1 MGTQVAIYCVNPA
14 VELEARA
21 AEFGSLR
28 LDYLENGKVQLQGGG
43 GGGGGGGGEAGE
55 ARAAATTWAR
65 DNDEEGMR
73 FSLARARRLSP
84 CHSLFSLS
92 LSLSRSLDIYICRGI
107 MCGGFGL

>member
-1 MGTQVAIYCVNPA
+1 VAIYCVNPA

-43 GGGGGGGGEAGE
+43 GGAGGGGEAGE
-55 ARAAATTWAR
+55 ARAAATTWAH

-73 FSLARARRLSP
+73 FSLARVRCLSVFL
-84 CHSLFSLS
+84 SFSLS
-92 LSLSRSLDIYICRGI
+92 LVRSLARCIHMSWHHVWRFWF
-107 MCGGFGL
+107 MMW